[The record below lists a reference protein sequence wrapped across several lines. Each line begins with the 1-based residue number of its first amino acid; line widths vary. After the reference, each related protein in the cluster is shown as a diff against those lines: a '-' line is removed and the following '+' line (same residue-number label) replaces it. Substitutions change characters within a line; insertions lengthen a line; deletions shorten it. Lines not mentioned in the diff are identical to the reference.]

1 MGGVRLFLK
10 INSKIPNYVQ
20 GVTLSLF
27 SCHTFSF
34 SLRLKTYNS
43 KAHQNFQF
51 VVTLTLNIPYR
62 NRIIVLP
69 QTISKNCFFKSVK
82 KKSEYIFQKNCI
94 HSARVVK
101 PRRRTLSLHTV
112 TFFVTPA
119 REPPGSQAEG
129 WPAAR
134 VSPPAGA
141 ATSSSACVSAVSSFY
156 VFTKTKRLKIKK
168 RNKNNT
174 KSEKKFLDV
183 Y

>member
-94 HSARVVK
+94 HSARVPVVVK
-101 PRRRTLSLHTV
+101 PRRRTLSLHN
-112 TFFVTPA
+112 FLFVTPA

-141 ATSSSACVSAVSSFY
+141 ATRVALPAFPLFL
-156 VFTKTKRLKIKK
+156 VFTFLLKP
-168 RNKNNT
+168 N
-174 KSEKKFLDV
+174 D
-183 Y
+183 